1 MFLWTKNVNLYKYK
15 LHIRTCLPLSE
26 KKKMTI
32 GVLQTSTSAAQVP
45 TTVTSPLELPVGT
58 HLVVSPARVSLA
70 TKALVQQE
78 HAKVCY
84 MSFDSCKT
92 PFSKG
97 IVNHFVLI
105 FGFDS
110 ILYFLKLIFWDLL
123 VEEDDFRTNFDWLHT
138 SSVCFF

>member
-1 MFLWTKNVNLYKYK
+1 MNLYKYK

-26 KKKMTI
+26 KKEKKITI

-84 MSFDSCKT
+84 M
-92 PFSKG
+92 
-97 IVNHFVLI
+97 
-105 FGFDS
+105 
-110 ILYFLKLIFWDLL
+110 
-123 VEEDDFRTNFDWLHT
+123 
-138 SSVCFF
+138 